1 MSEQREENPTVRI
14 ALGGPL
20 RAAEDGA
27 ALLAAAR
34 ERADRTRVVDRC
46 EAGGADGPHVCAT
59 VEGRAD
65 GAADE
70 PVTTVWKRAREA
82 DGDPVVVVRAAGEQY
97 DPASGIPGYK
107 MASVRVR
114 SPGGGGGDR

>member
-1 MSEQREENPTVRI
+1 MSEQREEPTVRI
-14 ALGGPL
+14 APGGPS

-46 EAGGADGPHVCAT
+46 EAGGADGPHVCTT

-65 GAADE
+65 GAADK
-70 PVTTVWKRAREA
+70 PAGAVRKRARKA
-82 DGDPVVVVRAAGEQY
+82 DGDPVVVVRATGEQC
-97 DPASGIPGYK
+97 DPASGVPGYK
-107 MASVRVR
+107 TVSVRVR
-114 SPGGGGGDR
+114 SLGGDGGDR

>member
-1 MSEQREENPTVRI
+1 MSEQREEPTVRI
-14 ALGGPL
+14 ALGGPS
-20 RAAEDGA
+20 RAAEDEA

-34 ERADRTRVVDRC
+34 ERADRTRVV
-46 EAGGADGPHVCAT
+46 ETGPTGGADGPHVCAT

-82 DGDPVVVVRAAGEQY
+82 DGDPVVVVRATGEQY
-97 DPASGIPGYK
+97 DPASGIPGYQ

-114 SPGGGGGDR
+114 SLGGDGGNR